1 MLVMG
6 VGMADADN
14 IGPGTR
20 RDRVFQEEERQD
32 RMYVMLGTVLLAILL
47 IIVILF
53 FWRSCNADSA
63 DGTVSSGGAQIVSVP
78 NSDPVENAVSVWV
91 RPGEDLDVIL
101 SRNGIETGDIA
112 DLGEGTYVLTVDD
125 AERVVAEL
133 KDDPGLYDAGFI
145 YTEGD

>member
-14 IGPGTR
+14 IGPDNEQ
-20 RDRVFQEEERQD
+20 DRAFQEEERQD
-32 RMYVMLGTVLLAILL
+32 RMYVMLGTVLLVVLI

-53 FWRSCNADSA
+53 FWRSCAAGSA
-63 DGTVSSGGAQIVSVP
+63 DGGTSSGGAQIVSMP

-91 RPGEDLDVIL
+91 RPGRDLAAIL
-101 SRNGIETGDIA
+101 ERNEIDAGDIA
-112 DLGEGTYVLTVDD
+112 DLGDGTYVLTVDD
-125 AERVVAEL
+125 AERVVEEL

-145 YTEGD
+145 YIEEN